1 MFLSIIWDESANC
14 FTFRSLT
21 GITLGFAPG
30 TSIEVITLDGGN
42 PVEMNPVN
50 DGKSSVGILFPGQRV
65 DFVLRPITDK
75 ISWMSV
81 KLDES

>member
-1 MFLSIIWDESANC
+1 MKTLRFNS
-14 FTFRSLT
+14 RSLT

-42 PVEMNPVN
+42 PVEVNPIDV
-50 DGKSSVGILFPGQRV
+50 GKSSVGILFPGQRV
-65 DFVLRPITDK
+65 DFVLRPVTDK
-75 ISWMSV
+75 TSWMTV